1 MPVTRNAAG
10 TDTVRIQSLGRAAAL
25 LDAMGDGGWHPLRNL
40 ARATRLAKTTA
51 FNLVTALVDVGLA
64 ERDPAVGAYRLGLRH
79 VEYGRAVERRMD
91 VLPRLRPLLIRLCSE
106 TNETVNLAIPRATD
120 ALIVESLE
128 GSQGVRVTSYA
139 GTRAAFHATACGRAL
154 LAHRPD
160 PERRAF
166 LDHAALIPITHN
178 TITDPVKL
186 ERLLAGC
193 RRDGWVAE
201 REENELG
208 ACCVAAP
215 IVERGAAVAA
225 ISIAGPATRMNS
237 AMIARIGNLLV
248 RRITELQQPRA
259 AA

>member
-1 MPVTRNAAG
+1 MIRNVEG
-10 TDTVRIQSLGRAAAL
+10 TDAVRIQSLGRAAAL
-25 LDAMGDGGWHPLRNL
+25 LDAMGDGAWHPLRDL

-51 FNLVTALVDVGLA
+51 FNLLTALVDVGLA
-64 ERDPAVGAYRLGLRH
+64 ERDRTVGAYRLGLRH

-91 VLPRLRPLLIRLCSE
+91 VLPKLRPLLIRLCSE

-139 GTRAAFHATACGRAL
+139 GTRAAYHATACGRAL

-160 PERRAF
+160 AERQAF
-166 LDHAALIPITHN
+166 LAHAALIPVTQN
-178 TITDPVKL
+178 TITDPAKL

-215 IVERGAAVAA
+215 ILEHGKAVAA
-225 ISIAGPATRMNS
+225 ISIAGPATRMNN
-237 AMIARIGNLLV
+237 AMITRIGNLLV
-248 RRITELQQPRA
+248 RRIAEVPMAKA
-259 AA
+259 A

>member
-1 MPVTRNAAG
+1 MIRNLEG
-10 TDTVRIQSLGRAAAL
+10 TDVVRIQSLGRAAAL

-40 ARATRLAKTTA
+40 ARSTRLAKTTA
-51 FNLVTALVDVGLA
+51 FNLLTALVDVGLA
-64 ERDPAVGAYRLGLRH
+64 ERNPAVGAYRLGLRN

-91 VLPRLRPLLIRLCSE
+91 VLPRFRPLLIRLCSE

-128 GSQGVRVTSYA
+128 GSQGVRVTTYA
-139 GTRAAFHATACGRAL
+139 GTRAPYHATACGRAL
-154 LAHRPD
+154 LAHRPEQ
-160 PERRAF
+160 ERQAF
-166 LDHAALIPITHN
+166 LAQAALIPVTHN
-178 TITDPVKL
+178 TITEPARL

-215 IVERGAAVAA
+215 ILDRGRPVAA

-248 RRITELQQPRA
+248 RRIAEIPMARA
-259 AA
+259 A